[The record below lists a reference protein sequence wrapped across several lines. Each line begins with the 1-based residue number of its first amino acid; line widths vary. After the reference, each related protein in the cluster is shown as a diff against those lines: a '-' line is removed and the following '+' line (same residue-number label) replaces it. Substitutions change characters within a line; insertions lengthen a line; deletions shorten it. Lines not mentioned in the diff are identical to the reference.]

1 MSFWYYYAKVSN
13 SPITWIALLIILS
26 MMLGNPFLLIPLIFV
41 YHYYQNKFED
51 IDSQL
56 RRAEE
61 KISQLEEKLNKD

>member
-41 YHYYQNKFED
+41 YHYYQNNLKTL
-51 IDSQL
+51 IAS
-56 RRAEE
+56 
-61 KISQLEEKLNKD
+61 